1 MGMHR
6 KTVLLDC
13 DGPMSDFT
21 GAYLDAF
28 REVTGRKA
36 THADVDRWAIH
47 ECSFFTEADR
57 VGGWDGR
64 LRKEVAAKVIEEG
77 FCARIKPHAAA
88 LDAIPKLCEV
98 ADVYVVTSPWDSSP
112 TWMYERLHWV
122 ANHFPGIG
130 RRRVIQTAQKHLIR
144 GDVLVDDKPSHVRD
158 WQNAWPN
165 GLGLLFDMHH
175 NGGEQGL
182 GLARTGW
189 PFVLKHCGAAHT
201 PSQAPENT
209 K

>member
-1 MGMHR
+1 MSMWR

-13 DGPMSDFT
+13 DGPLSDFT

-36 THADVDRWAIH
+36 THDDVDRWAIH
-47 ECSFFTEADR
+47 ECAFFVEEQQR
-57 VGGWDGR
+57 FDGQ
-64 LRKEVAAKVIEEG
+64 LRKIVDRKVIEEG

-88 LDAIPKLCEV
+88 LDAVARLVEV

-144 GDVLVDDKPSHVRD
+144 GDILVDDKPSHVEE
-158 WQNAWPN
+158 WQRAWPQ

-175 NGGEQGL
+175 NRGDQGI

-189 PFVLKHCGAAHT
+189 PFVLKHCGAT
-201 PSQAPENT
+201 DVQREENP
-209 K
+209 